1 MAVSPH
7 LERFYASQ
15 MPTPSLVDKA
25 VTAGDG
31 SLIALAHIHVMDV
44 PHKGV
49 WTPDES
55 MSHITGFRV
64 VRPTFTDGRNPNIF
78 TSLGRGPNARYAIAS
93 YSCEEAVQAAAEAS
107 SLRALELMKEA
118 VPLNLIRRH
127 MRHYNIEIPAEQRT
141 VAWVL

>member
-1 MAVSPH
+1 MGISTQ

-25 VTAGDG
+25 VEAGDG
-31 SLIALAHIHVMDV
+31 SLIALAHIHIMDV
-44 PHKGV
+44 PRKGI
-49 WTPDES
+49 WAPDEL

-64 VRPTFTDGRNPNIF
+64 VRPIADNRNPNVF

-93 YSCEEAVQAAAEAS
+93 YSCEDAVLAAAEAS
-107 SLRALELMKEA
+107 KLKSLDIMRDA

-127 MRHYNIEIPAEQRT
+127 MRHYNIEMPAKQRT
-141 VAWVL
+141 VAWIL